1 MEEAC
6 ELAKPTWEM
15 EGPAEAREAAGEG
28 GRGASE
34 PKLERALWPEWLKA
48 GEFGLEAESG
58 ILPRALSCSI

>member
-1 MEEAC
+1 M
-6 ELAKPTWEM
+6 AKPTWETD
-15 EGPAEAREAAGEG
+15 GPAEAREVAGEG

-48 GEFGLEAESG
+48 GELGLEAESG